1 MIEFFVYIWGDCIYY
16 GLLFGIAILFS
27 VLFLGLVVRLVNY
40 YNLVSL
46 EYSRLGYAITLES
59 IGEMAQHQNQSYA
72 CYAALLDGLK
82 CINSTVYYGNSYIML
97 EGTSS
102 NR

>member
-1 MIEFFVYIWGDCIYY
+1 MMARLFAYIWGDCIYY

-27 VLFLGLVVRLVNY
+27 VLFLTLTIRLVDY

-59 IGEMAQHQNQSYA
+59 LGEMAQYQNKSYA
-72 CYAALLDGLK
+72 CYAAMLDGLK
-82 CINSTVYYGNSYIML
+82 CINNTIYYGNSYIIL
-97 EGTSS
+97 ENSK
-102 NR
+102 

>member
-1 MIEFFVYIWGDCIYY
+1 MMARLFAYIWGDCIYY

-27 VLFLGLVVRLVNY
+27 VLFLTLTIRLVNY

-59 IGEMAQHQNQSYA
+59 LGEMAQYQNKSYA

-82 CINSTVYYGNSYIML
+82 CINNTIYYGNSYIIL
-97 EGTSS
+97 GNS
-102 NR
+102 R